1 MTKNTL
7 LNAFLGLF
15 KNKSAISLDEWLRVF
30 TEISSHF
37 EEDDKFHGYV
47 EGLWNLN

>member
-1 MTKNTL
+1 MTKNSL

-15 KNKSAISLDEWLRVF
+15 KSSSVGLEEWLRVF

-37 EEDDKFHGYV
+37 DEDDRFHAYA
-47 EGLWNLN
+47 EGLWSLN